1 MKRKILIMMM
11 LILST
16 IFCFVLCSFAESDPI
31 LFDGDLKNYPSN
43 WSVGVLPDDS
53 EVKAVYSW
61 HDSIRGASVKIDVPA
76 NTYYSASAIMDTVDN
91 DDSEAIALD
100 LTILITDKTKKE
112 ILLYTCDGEANTQ
125 SIPLMTITNNS
136 ALIIGNT
143 TVSTDYF
150 KFGTWAN
157 GHYKL
162 KLYYFPTTGKVG
174 VNIQRL
180 KYASGTPTDAEWTF
194 MGFTSECEAIDGVG
208 FTIDNAT
215 GGNSRTDIFKFGLT
229 KLNEDDVPESIINSR
244 QMFDFNDLDTKTIK
258 NNQTSGFHTSYYGWY
273 TQNTSSECNV
283 SYAESDNK
291 KVLRLF
297 TDGTKYLDLLKYFD
311 LSLGYSPVIE
321 ADIKLEAGSAVG
333 MSVRGPQCTDDAIV
347 GQTLI
352 SFAEGKAMLINS
364 VDIEGFEYDKWFRIS
379 LYIDNTSDIPCL
391 KAKLINLENG
401 DITEAEAQFDFI
413 NTIKYINTF
422 KITPSYGTASAV
434 CVDNISFSEKNVHR
448 AVPDFEP
455 DSTIY
460 SDEVSF
466 SSPTFNIDKSRSSVI
481 LNGIETDLDNVD
493 TDEFGR
499 VKIKI
504 DRQSE
509 PYTMEYK
516 FYNYWG
522 DKAEGVI
529 NFTCPMDS
537 FYDFQYDKSLIEA
550 GTLNCSAK
558 AVCASGKYDEV
569 TMLTILYDLA
579 DNSLHSVDISHSELS
594 EIPVTV
600 TTSVEVPSD
609 NGKYKA
615 VTYLLD
621 NMINMNSLG
630 KSIEL
635 K

>member
-1 MKRKILIMMM
+1 MKRKILIM
-11 LILST
+11 LLFILNT
-16 IFCFVLCSFAESDPI
+16 VFCSAVCTFAESGSV

-43 WSVGVLPDDS
+43 WNVGVLPDDS

-76 NTYYSASAIMDTVDN
+76 NTHYGASAIMQSADVD
-91 DDSEAIALD
+91 DMAVALD
-100 LTILITDKTKKE
+100 LTIMITDKTKKE
-112 ILLYTCDGEANTQ
+112 ILLYTSDEEHGLE
-125 SIPLMTITNNS
+125 SIPLMTITDNS
-136 ALIIGNT
+136 ALMIGNT

-157 GHYKL
+157 GHYRI

-180 KYASGTPTDAEWTF
+180 KYAAGTPSDAEWTF
-194 MGFTSECEAIDGVG
+194 TGYASECRVIDGIG
-208 FTIDNAT
+208 FSIDNTT
-215 GGNSRTDIFKFGLT
+215 GGNSRTDIFNFSLT
-229 KLNEDDVPESIINSR
+229 KLCNDDVPESMINSKR
-244 QMFDFNDLDTKTIK
+244 MYDFDDLDTKTIK

-283 SYAESDNK
+283 GYAEADNK

-297 TDGTKYLDLLKYFD
+297 TDGTKYLDLIKYFD
-311 LSLGYSPVIE
+311 LSLGCSPVIE

-333 MSVRGPQCTDDAIV
+333 LSVRGPQCTDDVIA
-347 GQTLI
+347 GKTLI
-352 SFAEGKAMLINS
+352 SFADGKAMLINS
-364 VDIEGFEYDKWFRIS
+364 VDIPGFEYDSWFRIS
-379 LYIDNTSDIPCL
+379 LYIDNTSDTPCI
-391 KAKLINLENG
+391 KAKLINLDSG
-401 DITEAEAQFDFI
+401 DVTEAETEFDFI

-422 KITPSYGTASAV
+422 KITPSYGIASAV

-448 AVPDFEP
+448 ALPDFEP

-481 LNGIETDLDNVD
+481 LNGTRADLDNVN

-499 VKIKI
+499 VKIKL

-522 DKAEGVI
+522 DKAEGI
-529 NFTCPMDS
+529 IKFTCPMDS
-537 FYDFQYDKSLIEA
+537 FYDFQYDKSSVEA
-550 GTLNCSAK
+550 GMLNCFAK
-558 AVCASGKYDEV
+558 AVCASGKYKKV
-569 TMLTILYDLA
+569 TMLTILYDLSN
-579 DNSLHSVDISHSELS
+579 NSMHSIDMSCSELS
-594 EIPVTV
+594 GIPVTV
-600 TTSVEVPSD
+600 ATSVEVPSD

-621 NMINMNSLG
+621 NMTDMNSLT